1 MERADIQL
9 NANIRK
15 EILEHQNDAG
25 YLEMLYRGN
34 RVQFKKEFLQVYPDL
49 SNNPLAEF
57 WYERLSDEGIVI
69 SDKSKVK
76 SEEGIVKSDERIVKS
91 EEGIVKSEEGIVKS
105 DERIVKSE
113 EGIVK
118 SEGLLVVIAASIVA
132 AIIAK
137 LPAILGLAEEAFY
150 VRNVGFIVF
159 PVLAGYFAW
168 KNKVSRLNISIIG
181 LVFLLCAI
189 FINLLPDVESDVTTL
204 SCIHLLLLLWA
215 VLGFAFV
222 GSIKSLHEKRLAYL
236 KFNGDLGIMSGLLLI
251 AGVVLSGV
259 TIGLF
264 ELLGMKIGD
273 FYFQNIGI
281 VALSCMPIIATYLI
295 EKNPHLVGRIT
306 PVIARIFSPLV
317 LIMLLVYLVAII
329 YSEKNPYN
337 DRDFLMI
344 FNALLVG
351 VMAVIFFSVAGD
363 TSVTKK
369 SLQIWI
375 LFLLSAVTVIVNG
388 IALSAILF
396 RISEWGISPNRAA
409 VLGANLLILANLL
422 IVSVQLFKAA
432 AGKGEPETVG
442 RAISG
447 FLPVYII
454 WATIVTFGFPILF

>member
-1 MERADIQL
+1 MERADIKL
-9 NANIRK
+9 NLNMRN
-15 EILEHQNDAG
+15 EILEHQNEAG
-25 YLEMLYRGN
+25 YLEMLYRSN
-34 RVQFKKEFLQVYPDL
+34 KTQFKKEFLQVYPDL

-76 SEEGIVKSDERIVKS
+76 SEER
-91 EEGIVKSEEGIVKS
+91 
-105 DERIVKSE
+105 
-113 EGIVK
+113 IVK

-264 ELLGMKIGD
+264 ELLGLKIEN
-273 FYFQNIGI
+273 FYMSYIGI
-281 VALSCMPIIATYLI
+281 VGLSVIPVIATYLI
-295 EKNPHLVGRIT
+295 EKNPHLVSRIT

-317 LIMLLVYLVAII
+317 LIMLLVYIVAII

-363 TSVTKK
+363 TNVSKK
-369 SLQIWI
+369 SPQMWI
-375 LFLLSAVTVIVNG
+375 LFLLSAVTIIVNG
-388 IALSAILF
+388 IALSAIVF

-422 IVSVQLFKAA
+422 MVSVQLFKVA
-432 AGKGEPETVG
+432 AGKRDPETVG

-454 WATIVTFGFPILF
+454 WAAIVTFGFPILF

>member
-1 MERADIQL
+1 MERADIKL
-9 NANIRK
+9 NLNMRN
-15 EILEHQNDAG
+15 EILEHQNEAG
-25 YLEMLYRGN
+25 YLEMLYRSN
-34 RVQFKKEFLQVYPDL
+34 KTQFKKEFLQVYPDL

-105 DERIVKSE
+105 DEGIVKSE
-113 EGIVK
+113 ERIVK
-118 SEGLLVVIAASIVA
+118 SEGLLVVVVASIVA

-264 ELLGMKIGD
+264 ELLGLKIEN
-273 FYFQNIGI
+273 FYMSYIGI
-281 VALSCMPIIATYLI
+281 VGLSVIPVIATYLI
-295 EKNPHLVGRIT
+295 EKNPHLVCRIT

-363 TSVTKK
+363 TNVSKK
-369 SLQIWI
+369 SPQMWI
-375 LFLLSAVTVIVNG
+375 LFLLSAVTIIVNG
-388 IALSAILF
+388 IALSAIVF

-422 IVSVQLFKAA
+422 MVSVQLFKVA
-432 AGKGEPETVG
+432 AGKRDPETVG

-454 WATIVTFGFPILF
+454 WAAIVTFGFPILF

>member
-1 MERADIQL
+1 MERADIKL
-9 NANIRK
+9 NVNMRN
-15 EILEHQNDAG
+15 EILEHQNEAG
-25 YLEMLYRGN
+25 YLEMLYRSN
-34 RVQFKKEFLQVYPDL
+34 KTQFKKEFLQVYPDL

-57 WYERLSDEGIVI
+57 WYERLSDE
-69 SDKSKVK
+69 SKVK
-76 SEEGIVKSDERIVKS
+76 SEEGILKRDEGK
-91 EEGIVKSEEGIVKS
+91 
-105 DERIVKSE
+105 
-113 EGIVK
+113 VK

-337 DRDFLMI
+337 DREFLMI

-351 VMAVIFFSVAGD
+351 VMAVIFFSVAVD
-363 TSVTKK
+363 TNVSKK
-369 SLQIWI
+369 SPQMWI
-375 LFLLSAVTVIVNG
+375 LFLLSAVTIIVNG
-388 IALSAILF
+388 IALSAILL

-422 IVSVQLFKAA
+422 IVSVQLFKVA
-432 AGKGEPETVG
+432 AGKREPETVG

-454 WATIVTFGFPILF
+454 WAAIVTFGFPILF

>member
-1 MERADIQL
+1 M
-9 NANIRK
+9 
-15 EILEHQNDAG
+15 
-25 YLEMLYRGN
+25 
-34 RVQFKKEFLQVYPDL
+34 
-49 SNNPLAEF
+49 
-57 WYERLSDEGIVI
+57 
-69 SDKSKVK
+69 
-76 SEEGIVKSDERIVKS
+76 
-91 EEGIVKSEEGIVKS
+91 
-105 DERIVKSE
+105 
-113 EGIVK
+113 
-118 SEGLLVVIAASIVA
+118 LLVVVVASIVA

-251 AGVVLSGV
+251 AGGVLSGV

-264 ELLGMKIGD
+264 ELLGLKIEN
-273 FYFQNIGI
+273 FYMSYIGI
-281 VALSCMPIIATYLI
+281 VALSAIPVIATYLI

-351 VMAVIFFSVAGD
+351 VMAVIFFSVAVD
-363 TSVTKK
+363 TNVSKK
-369 SLQIWI
+369 SPQMWI
-375 LFLLSAVTVIVNG
+375 LFLLSAVTIIVNG
-388 IALSAILF
+388 IALSAIVF

-422 IVSVQLFKAA
+422 MVSVQLFKVAT
-432 AGKGEPETVG
+432 GKRDPETVG

-454 WATIVTFGFPILF
+454 WTAIVTFGFPVIF